1 MTYLPADFSESG
13 VLKFYIPQQP
23 TNLSS
28 VFWVNSLTCEHRR
41 SASYGS
47 RSGHRPLRWIMEC
60 PIGTI
65 WIWHGWCVN
74 HWIPP
79 LGVKGYDKLS
89 SHICGLI
96 PWKDELVPWLDTA
109 QSPCGMDEPKKG
121 ISLFCLTQT
130 SQPQSCQNKPESSID
145 SHSFF
150 LSRLVAIL
158 CQPNRV
164 QLPCHFAIS
173 CLLAEWLIKYAYQ
186 EKFAFQML
194 MNPSV
199 GTKLVFRVAH
209 TFHCQFVQPCFP
221 PVRFRNRWDRN
232 TLWPTS

>member
-121 ISLFCLTQT
+121 IFLFCLTNVAT
-130 SQPQSCQNKPESSID
+130 SELSKQARKFNRFTFLFSES
-145 SHSFF
+145 
-150 LSRLVAIL
+150 LSRHPSPTKPCSTAMSFCNFLFTCWMAYRI
-158 CQPNRV
+158 R
-164 QLPCHFAIS
+164 LPR
-173 CLLAEWLIKYAYQ
+173 K
-186 EKFAFQML
+186 
-194 MNPSV
+194 
-199 GTKLVFRVAH
+199 
-209 TFHCQFVQPCFP
+209 
-221 PVRFRNRWDRN
+221 VRFSDVNESFRWYEAC
-232 TLWPTS
+232 LQSSSHFSQ